1 VSSGNRTIRAAPGST
16 PETQRLAAA
25 FNDMLDSLAAG
36 RRTLKLAYEKM
47 ARQETLAEVGK
58 FSLMIAH
65 EVKNPLG
72 IIKSSLEMLKTDLNI
87 PEDNVLLTYAE
98 EEIVRLNTL
107 IESFLMFSRPAKPR
121 FAVIDLNQMLEQI
134 IMGFEIQHGE
144 SGVGFSSDIPETPFE
159 ANADFDLLSRGI
171 GNIIKNACEA
181 NNGKGVVH
189 IDVVM
194 IQDKW
199 QVFVTDQGK
208 GIDEKDIH
216 KIFEP
221 FFTTKTTGTGLGLA
235 FADQVIKAHG
245 GSIRVENSET
255 GGCRFCI
262 TLFSGIHD
270 KLIEAMQE
278 NGTDSGSG

>member
-1 VSSGNRTIRAAPGST
+1 
-16 PETQRLAAA
+16 
-25 FNDMLDSLAAG
+25 M
-36 RRTLKLAYEKM
+36 
-47 ARQETLAEVGK
+47 
-58 FSLMIAH
+58 
-65 EVKNPLG
+65 
-72 IIKSSLEMLKTDLNI
+72 NI

>member
-1 VSSGNRTIRAAPGST
+1 
-16 PETQRLAAA
+16 
-25 FNDMLDSLAAG
+25 MLDSLAEG
-36 RRTLKLAYEKM
+36 RRTLKSAYEKM

-72 IIKSSLEMLKTDLNI
+72 IIKSSLEMLKTDMKI
-87 PEDNVLLTYAE
+87 PADNLLMNYAE

-107 IESFLMFSRPAKPR
+107 IESFLMFSRPAKPQ
-121 FAVIDLNQMLEQI
+121 FEKIDLNQMLEQVL
-134 IMGFEIQHGE
+134 MGFEIQHSTNGLTFE
-144 SGVGFSSDIPETPFE
+144 CSIPDIPFE
-159 ANADFDLLSRGI
+159 AEVDFDLLSRGI

-189 IDVVM
+189 IDVKM
-194 IQDKW
+194 IQEKW
-199 QVFVTDQGK
+199 QVFVTDQGR
-208 GIDEKDIH
+208 GINEKDRQ

-221 FFTTKTTGTGLGLA
+221 FFTTKITGTGLGLA

-245 GSIRVENSET
+245 GSIRVDNSET

-262 TLFSGIHD
+262 TLFSGIHE
-270 KLIEAMQE
+270 KTIEAIQE
-278 NGTDSGSG
+278 NGTNSDSG